1 MEISEIAEKM
11 KKCANIFA
19 SIDIGTRNKV
29 LENIANSLLYYK
41 DVIFEANQHDMDEIR
56 LDKDKEHLC
65 KRLFFREKQL
75 HSTIKNIEE
84 LIKLPDPLG
93 VIQLNRQL
101 DKELILKRVSC
112 PIGVIAII
120 FEARPDALI
129 QIASLCI
136 KSGNCA
142 ILKGGSEAKHTNK
155 AIFDVVYNAVKDA
168 GIPKYVIYQ
177 IEERYEVQKILECKN
192 YIDLIIPRGS
202 NNFVRYIL
210 EHSQVPV
217 LGHAEGICHIYAD
230 ENMDIKKGINIIL
243 DSKIQYPAACNAV
256 ETVLIH
262 KNVAS
267 KLLPELYEEL
277 KHAGVVVKGC
287 EETRKIVNCELATSE
302 DFGKEFSDYKISI
315 KIVKDVREAVDRI
328 NRFSSHH
335 TDCILTEQ
343 EECAD
348 FFMNA
353 VDSADVFCNCST
365 RFADGYRFGFGAE
378 VGISTGKLHAR
389 GPVGLEGLITYK
401 YKLFGNGHIVSDYV
415 NETKKFD
422 FKEL

>member
-41 DVIFEANQHDMDEIR
+41 DVIFEANQHDMDEMR